1 MKKVLFGII
10 TVGVIL
16 LFASCDKTEQAF
28 SPHINWT
35 AADKVDTAGHLQS
48 DVPSVPNEE
57 LALQKLNSEFLAL
70 NTQFQIA
77 TTKSGG
83 WSWPKFWSI
92 TGSDAVGAIIGWLIG
107 GAWTGLGMGVASS
120 VKSYKIGKAFDDK
133 NNHSQNN
140 NSPSTNGNS
149 IFATTNFAGYDENG
163 NELSYDCELEED
175 ICIDDMLRD
184 KLGTLHNQVI
194 ISLTQEYGDSLAL
207 MSNTTISNLSKLRV
221 ASWYGLNDSDIEC
234 FESEEEILEACTL
247 ENEADFDSLMVTF
260 PEYAGYFPIVKNYI
274 EGVSQLTETEDILD
288 YQAQA
293 KGLIQNSDI
302 SSSAKAILK
311 SGLNVMICSKGL
323 WIFDEELE
331 EEVPEEEEIIEEETG
346 N

>member
-1 MKKVLFGII
+1 MKKVLFGIF

-35 AADKVDTAGHLQS
+35 TADKVDTAGHLQS
-48 DVPSVPNEE
+48 DVPSFPNEE
-57 LALQKLNSEFLAL
+57 IALQKLNSEFLAL

-77 TTKSGG
+77 TTKSLNWG
-83 WSWPKFWSI
+83 WPRFVSI
-92 TGSDAVGAIIGWLIG
+92 LGSDVVGAIVGCLIG
-107 GAWTGLGMGVASS
+107 NWWTSLGMAVSSS
-120 VKSYKIGKAFDDK
+120 VRSYKIGKSLDY
-133 NNHSQNN
+133 NVHSLSINPQ
-140 NSPSTNGNS
+140 STNGNS
-149 IFATTNFAGYDENG
+149 IFGTTSFIGYDENG
-163 NELSYDCELEED
+163 NELSYGNSLEED

-207 MSNTTISNLSKLRV
+207 MSNTTISNLSMLRV
-221 ASWYGLNDSDIEC
+221 ANLYGLNDSDIEYC
-234 FESEEEILEACTL
+234 DSEEEIFEACIL

-274 EGVSQLTETEDILD
+274 EGVSQLTETEDILG

-346 N
+346 D